1 MREETYYSV
10 RMRASRNAPHEQGGK
25 HISGGERLITYSG
38 LQEAV
43 DGLLHKGFS
52 HSRGIPDFMQIQLES
67 INEPIETIPPFAGC
81 FPSIRHAEKRTSNR
95 PQASAKGGN
104 SPRT

>member
-67 INEPIETIPPFAGC
+67 VHEPIETIRPLLRL
-81 FPSIRHAEKRTSNR
+81 PSIKQTRRKKDKQSPASFCKRR
-95 PQASAKGGN
+95 GFL
-104 SPRT
+104 RT